1 MVAAGGDL
9 GTHRATHGAN
19 RKIGCQSDGSK
30 KLISAATGFLTGL
43 SLIVAIGAQNA
54 FVLRQGLRREH
65 VFAIVLFAA
74 VSDAVLIIVGIAGLG
89 AVIQGYPIALEVI
102 RYFGAAYL
110 IWFGVSALRRAL
122 NPSALEAGQGSGISI
137 AKAIATVAALTY
149 LNPHVYLDTVILLGG
164 IGNQFGSERWLFA
177 IGAATASFVW
187 FFSLGYF
194 AKLLSRFVS
203 SPKFW
208 RILDGFIALVM
219 FSIAVLLLTYEF

>member
-1 MVAAGGDL
+1 M
-9 GTHRATHGAN
+9 
-19 RKIGCQSDGSK
+19 
-30 KLISAATGFLTGL
+30 ISTFTGFFTGL

-65 VFAIVLFAA
+65 VLGIVLFAA
-74 VSDAVLIIVGIAGLG
+74 VSDALLIIVGIAGLG
-89 AVIQGYPIALEVI
+89 AVIQSFPIALEVI
-102 RYFGAAYL
+102 RYVGAAYL

-122 NPSALEAGQGSGISI
+122 KPGILEAGGGAKISLG
-137 AKAIATVAALTY
+137 KAIATTAALTY

-164 IGNQFGSERWLFA
+164 IGNQFGDERWLFA
-177 IGAATASFVW
+177 VGAATASFVW

-208 RILDGFIALVM
+208 RVLDGFIALVM
-219 FSIAVLLLTYEF
+219 FSIALLLLTYEF

>member
-1 MVAAGGDL
+1 M
-9 GTHRATHGAN
+9 
-19 RKIGCQSDGSK
+19 
-30 KLISAATGFLTGL
+30 ISAGTGFLTGL

-74 VSDAVLIIVGIAGLG
+74 VSDALLIVVGIAGLG
-89 AVIQGYPIALEVI
+89 AVIQSYPLALEVI

-122 NPSALEAGQGSGISI
+122 RPSALEAGEGNGVSLG
-137 AKAIATVAALTY
+137 KAIATVAALTY

-164 IGNQFGSERWLFA
+164 IGNQFGAERWLFA
-177 IGAATASFVW
+177 LGAATASFVW

-208 RILDGFIALVM
+208 RVLDGFIALVM
-219 FSIAVLLLTYEF
+219 FSIAGLLLTYEF